1 MPQAK
6 SSRATRYAEQG
17 HPVASLKSKNNND
30 ERIRVATNDDIK
42 ACLGPEVAKYAAN
55 KHRGGSSG
63 NRGTR
68 YEDFFMAY
76 RVAQAVAAIV
86 NDPAHKDPTVK
97 GQCGGLVD
105 DLRIATPDSTKYF
118 QLKNQ
123 EKVGWTAGDHPIAT
137 DFRYQKVLSDHLK
150 EPSPSTTL
158 VVACA
163 TLAAALGTNIPA
175 SISGHTAV
183 EHFPWHPT
191 PNSLVFQF
199 PDLQAH
205 LALLSHT
212 EAPTL
217 DVLSAVFG
225 MLLIACLNHPD
236 GASAREIAETA
247 AKQRPGQLRP
257 LPVTEDWESY
267 LAVDFRQAL
276 AAIHGLV
283 YSAKRGFFHWSG
295 FGTSG
300 VFGSSVLSEEFKQF
314 QNDIVQRQPKTF
326 EEFEEVLP

>member
-1 MPQAK
+1 M
-6 SSRATRYAEQG
+6 
-17 HPVASLKSKNNND
+17 
-30 ERIRVATNDDIK
+30 ATNDDIK
-42 ACLGPEVAKYAAN
+42 ACLGPDVAKYAAH

-63 NRGTR
+63 NKGTR

-105 DLRIATPDSTKYF
+105 DLRIATPDATKYF

-123 EKVGWTAGDHPIAT
+123 EKVGWSTGEHPIAT
-137 DFRYQKVLSDHLK
+137 DFGYQKVLSDHLK

-163 TLAAALGTNIPA
+163 TLAAALEANIPA
-175 SISGHTAV
+175 SINGHTTV

-191 PNSLVFQF
+191 PNRLVLEF
-199 PDLQAH
+199 PELQAH
-205 LALLSHT
+205 LSLLSHT
-212 EAPTL
+212 EAPSL

-247 AKQRPGQLRP
+247 ARQHPGQLRP
-257 LPVTEDWESY
+257 LPATEDWESY

-276 AAIHGLV
+276 AVVHGLV
-283 YSAKRGFFHWSG
+283 YSVKRGFFHWSG